1 MPPPCVRRQKMDHG
15 VEQTPWAIF
24 PSVPGGEAKAA
35 AAPLRGTVQ
44 RNAGEFCFLC
54 FITKEV
60 PARHEGCRLV
70 PQQKSNPPRLCRVRN
85 LSPRFYHP

>member
-1 MPPPCVRRQKMDHG
+1 MDHG

-44 RNAGEFCFLC
+44 RNAGELCFLW
-54 FITKEV
+54 FGPKEV
-60 PARHEGCRLV
+60 PARHEGYRLTI
-70 PQQKSNPPRLCRVRN
+70 PQKVSLPGSAGSRYFPSIFQKKFPPCTKAEE
-85 LSPRFYHP
+85 